1 MIEGVYY
8 PLPERSPGE
17 EHVLLAELVQLGIPI
32 EYTRRDELVENAD
45 HQWRQKGKYNI
56 IKRKGPGL
64 VGDLSG
70 KVVEEGVLKW
80 EVSYWWNYEEQRT
93 RPKLRHVKC
102 NVLIERICKRFLIRL
117 VMESSFIG
125 TYIE

>member
-8 PLPERSPGE
+8 PLPECSPGE

-70 KVVEEGVLKW
+70 KVVKEGVLKW
-80 EVSYWWNYEEQRT
+80 EGQSLVELGRT
-93 RPKLRHVKC
+93 KNSPK
-102 NVLIERICKRFLIRL
+102 IASCK
-117 VMESSFIG
+117 V
-125 TYIE
+125 